1 MATVRIGE
9 LVELPRVRTVIQL
22 VDVSDEALARGILDD
37 FVLTADCDFA
47 LSALLDAMTHDE
59 GQGFFLQGNFGS
71 GKSHLLALVE
81 LLFRPAAEP
90 DINKEDGWGA
100 LIRQSRR
107 YETLRKKLS
116 PHAGAS
122 VVGAVS
128 LVAHAGSERLEDIS
142 IAALEK
148 TFEGPLGLAPSF
160 TAETAAVG
168 EIRAALESRH
178 RDALESFQNRRSVT
192 AERLFDA
199 GRPDLLDDLVR
210 ELDLPF
216 RVRRQRGAFF
226 DALEAQLGKGSAPKR
241 ALLIVDELSEFLRSK
256 PDARAFNEDIRFLQF
271 LGEASRRMPFFIV
284 ASLQEHIETTGEID
298 QSTFGKIKDRFPSR
312 LALTGSHLREIAS
325 TRLILQKPGAEAQI
339 AEIYRKFRIAFKGLA
354 VSEADFTALYP
365 VHPATVDL
373 LDDLLPL
380 FSRHRGAVDFLHY
393 QLAGDPQRH
402 IAGLL
407 DAPAESLLGP
417 DAILDHFRI
426 RIQETLETSPYI
438 TVVLAFY
445 EKELSRLFAE
455 PEDRE
460 TALRLVKLLILLAIS
475 PIPRRRTVAELA
487 EMLLKSI
494 TTLESEANY
503 DHVHDLLEK
512 MHLEGAYLSRTEGE
526 DGKDPYENVYSLD
539 LAADVQLIIQRR
551 METLLK
557 DPGFTVSRAVG
568 KLLPYF
574 KSPELP
580 LASLAKSPVTE
591 RRVSWQKTYREG
603 NLLFFRDADD
613 PLLSDERLDEL
624 VEKLWTTELDFCVLL
639 MAPGGGVEPATLD
652 RLIGRL
658 DERAPEPF
666 LVWVP
671 APLEKGK
678 EKPGQLIRRAAARLA
693 VREHFHQE
701 GSDVAKRV
709 LAALEPL
716 IREDL
721 ELSESVVQKTYRGG
735 RFMAPSGSP
744 TLTPAEL
751 PSIGFDRIVTRLAE
765 FPLVR
770 RFPNHYDIAPSLEA
784 SATDLPAPILREFFR
799 AGEVARQNTSEM
811 LRTTLES
818 RLRALGLVRRT
829 ATGYRLQPDPSE
841 SDLVR
846 RVLTRVGEKRVVL
859 EVLYQELRK
868 GAFGLTRPSF
878 ELVVQ
883 ALLYSGQLT
892 AYASSRKLSLDALET
907 RSVSRIQELG
917 AGEMLSGELQAVLA
931 GLPFVPPRLQQG
943 AFGFAQQRELW
954 DCVVQWKSELERGV
968 ADLKAELERSRAYRS
983 AAHLDLDALNS
994 RIERLESLGKEVKV
1008 SYAAR
1013 EGLERFARRAR
1024 EEPDLTQDF
1033 EALVELS
1040 RFFRED
1046 WERYLF
1052 VHRYLSDAAMEL
1064 PVQDEEHKELGARRH
1079 RLRELASRPDLPFLP
1094 ALTRRLNDEM
1104 QAFVSTYSAVYE
1116 RAHRTQKS
1124 RERVKRLLSLR
1135 DEKSY
1140 RVLQRLAALE
1150 LISVDDDRVK
1160 ADRLLDEALAK
1171 TCDRLSPELL
1181 RAKPA
1186 CDCGFRLGDVL
1197 ELPAPSEVQTVID
1210 RGIVQY
1216 LERLREPTYLEPI
1229 ESALHGL
1236 SEVGKDSLVS
1246 KIRKLVE
1253 LDLEAPD
1260 LLKRVDKLAASEVID
1275 AVNDALAG
1283 HAVLVE
1289 RSLED
1294 LAERIAE
1301 RSFPRKALL
1310 DIVARWI
1317 DGDAALASE
1326 DYIKVVSQGK
1336 IAAEQ
1341 SVLASFVR
1349 ERFSEL
1355 WPWWEKLGERKACRL
1370 MVLAFRA
1377 PAPVEEVEPRI
1388 AERLHDAFDA
1398 FTSEAP
1404 DEVLSVFERV
1414 ESELTDDERRAIL
1427 SHNDGD
1433 DAETLARLAY
1443 GEKSF
1448 RFAVRDR
1455 ARKLIRMVLAGSLT
1469 SVPAGAR
1476 SSDPDQDVQR
1486 ERLGLEALTRALES
1500 GVSLYRGIHYVDG
1513 LEKSPDTPEGWE
1525 TLYREHMAPM
1535 PVALCHLQESL
1546 DELKLADAIDLKGPT
1561 RNARRLLEAR
1571 ASDFET
1577 FFLAQAPAEGAR
1589 TLRYLFEELAE
1600 KYRRKLEPASERF
1613 VFLDGM
1619 RWDVWSHLRATL
1631 LPRLRAVY
1639 RVVDEIPLWSIH
1651 PTTTQAQLEAAGIG
1665 VPQLELVAESQPSYG
1680 QKAETSVLPGF
1691 KRLHGPGGEPI
1702 ERLNLVDDKIHESS
1716 MPLSDVLREIELHAR
1731 RTLGTLLEE
1740 APRRTLVFL
1749 FSDHGFRED
1758 PRWSETSRHRKPR
1771 YRHGGASLW
1780 EVITPLVIL
1789 SRS

>member
-1 MATVRIGE
+1 MAMVRIGE

-22 VDVSDEALARGILDD
+22 ADVSDETLARGILED

-81 LLFRPAAEP
+81 LLFRP
-90 DINKEDGWGA
+90 DIDLNLNKDSGWGT
-100 LIRQSRR
+100 LIRQNRR

-128 LVAHAGSERLEDIS
+128 LVAHAGSERLEDIC

-148 TFEGPLGLAPSF
+148 TFEGPLGFAPSF

-178 RDALESFQNRRSVT
+178 REALESFQSRRSVT
-192 AERLFDA
+192 AERLFDPA
-199 GRPDLLDDLVR
+199 RPDLLDDLVR

-216 RVRRQRGAFF
+216 RVRRQRAAFF
-226 DALEAQLGKGSAPKR
+226 DALEAQLGKDSAPKR

-271 LGEASRRMPFFIV
+271 LGEATRRMPFFIV
-284 ASLQEHIETTGEID
+284 ASLQDQIETTGEID
-298 QSTFGKIKDRFPSR
+298 QSTFSKIKDRFPSR

-325 TRLILQKPGAEAQI
+325 TRLIRQKPGAEAQI
-339 AEIYRKFRIAFKGLA
+339 ADLYRKFRIAFEGFA

-393 QLAGDPQRH
+393 QLAGDPSRH
-402 IAGLL
+402 IVGLL

-417 DAILDHFRI
+417 DTILDHFRI
-426 RIQETLETSPYI
+426 RIKETLETSPYI

-460 TALRLVKLLILLAIS
+460 TALRLVKMLILFAIS

-494 TTLESEANY
+494 TTLESGANY

-512 MHLEGAYLSRTEGE
+512 MHLEGAYLSRSPGKEPHE
-526 DGKDPYENVYSLD
+526 DVYSLD

-568 KLLPYF
+568 RLLPYF
-574 KSPELP
+574 NSPDLP
-580 LASLAKSPVTE
+580 LASLAKSPITE
-591 RRVSWQKTYREG
+591 RRVPWQKTYREG
-603 NLLFFRDADD
+603 NLLFCRDADD
-613 PLLSDERLDEL
+613 PVISDAHLDEL
-624 VEKLWTTELDFCVLL
+624 VEKLWTTELDFCVIL
-639 MAPGGGVEPATLD
+639 MAPGGGIEEAALD
-652 RLIGRL
+652 RLIARL
-658 DERAPEPF
+658 EERAPEPF
-666 LVWVP
+666 LLWVP
-671 APLEKGK
+671 APLEEGD

-693 VREHFHQE
+693 IREHFHQE

-721 ELSESVVQKTYRGG
+721 ELSESVVQKTYRSG
-735 RFMAPSGSP
+735 RFLAPSGSP

-765 FPLVR
+765 FPLTR
-770 RFPNHYDIAPSLEA
+770 RFPSHSDIAPSLEA
-784 SATDLPAPILREFFR
+784 SATDVAAPILREFFR

-811 LRTTLES
+811 LRTMLES

-841 SDLVR
+841 SALVR
-846 RVLTRVGEKRVVL
+846 RVLERVGEKHVVS

-868 GAFGLTRPSF
+868 GTFGLTRPSF
-878 ELVVQ
+878 DLVVQ

-892 AYASSRKLSLDALET
+892 AYASGRKLSLDALET

-917 AGEMLSGELQAVLA
+917 AGEMLSRDLQAVLA

-954 DCVVQWKSELERGV
+954 DCVVKWKTELERSV
-968 ADLKAELERSRAYRS
+968 ADLKAEIERSRSYRS
-983 AAHLDLDALNS
+983 VAHLDLDGLAS

-1008 SYAAR
+1008 SYTAR

-1024 EEPDLTQDF
+1024 EEPDLTRDF
-1033 EALVELS
+1033 EAFQELS

-1052 VHRYLSDAAMEL
+1052 VHRYLSDAAMAL
-1064 PVQDEEHKELGARRH
+1064 PSKDEEHKELAASRL
-1079 RLRELASRPDLPFLP
+1079 RLRELASRPDLPFSP
-1094 ALTRRLNDEM
+1094 ELTRRLNDEM
-1104 QAFVSTYSAVYE
+1104 QAFISTYGALYE
-1116 RAHRTQKS
+1116 SAHRTQKS

-1140 RVLQRLAALE
+1140 RLLGRLAALE

-1160 ADRLLDEALAK
+1160 VDRLLDEALAK

-1181 RAKPA
+1181 RAKPT
-1186 CDCGFRLGDVL
+1186 CDCGFELGDVL
-1197 ELPAPSEVQTVID
+1197 ELPAPSEVQAVID

-1236 SEVGKDSLVS
+1236 SEVGKGSLVS

-1260 LLKRVDKLAASEVID
+1260 LLNRVDKLAAREVID
-1275 AVNDALAG
+1275 AVNDALTG

-1301 RSFPRKALL
+1301 RSFTRKALL

-1317 DGDAALASE
+1317 DGDAALSAE
-1326 DYIKVVSQGK
+1326 DYVKVVSQGK
-1336 IAAEQ
+1336 LAAEP

-1355 WPWWEKLGERKACRL
+1355 WPWWEKLGERKASRL

-1377 PAPVEEVEPRI
+1377 GAETPVEDVEPRI
-1388 AERLHDAFDA
+1388 AERLRDAFEA
-1398 FTSEAP
+1398 FTREAP
-1404 DEVLSVFERV
+1404 DEVLSVVERV
-1414 ESELTDDERRAIL
+1414 ESELTDEERRAIL
-1427 SHNDGD
+1427 SQDD
-1433 DAETLARLAY
+1433 AADAETLTRLAY
-1443 GEKSF
+1443 GEASF

-1455 ARKLIRMVLAGSLT
+1455 ARKLIRMILAGSLT

-1476 SSDPDQDVQR
+1476 SSDPDGGDVQR
-1486 ERLGLEALTRALES
+1486 EQLGLEALTRALES
-1500 GVSLYRGIHYVDG
+1500 GVSLYGGMRYMDG

-1535 PVALCHLQESL
+1535 PAALCHLKESL
-1546 DELKLADAIDLKGPT
+1546 DELKLAEEIDLKGAT
-1561 RNARRLLEAR
+1561 QNARRLLEAR

-1577 FFLAQAPAEGAR
+1577 FFLAQAPAEGPR

-1600 KYRRKLEPASERF
+1600 KYRTKLDPASEKF

-1619 RWDVWSHLRATL
+1619 RWDVWSHLRVTL

-1665 VPQLELVAESQPSYG
+1665 VPQLELAAESRPSYG
-1680 QKAETSVLPGF
+1680 REAETSVLPGF
-1691 KRLHGPGGEPI
+1691 QRLSGPGGEPI

-1716 MPLSDVLREIELHAR
+1716 MPLCDVLREIELHAR
-1731 RTLGTLLEE
+1731 RTLGALLEE

-1758 PRWSETSRHRKPR
+1758 PHWSETSRHRKPR
-1771 YRHGGASLW
+1771 YRHGGASPW